1 MSAAKIAAGIV
12 AFRPNP
18 DLLLPLVARLEVE
31 ADSLF
36 VFVNGAIDTRTL
48 AALRAT
54 RAMIIES
61 PYNLGVGE
69 GFNQL
74 ALHAMWA
81 GYERLAIFD
90 DDSTLAPGSISAL
103 SRSMAALEAAGE
115 KPAVV
120 GPLIVSPANAP
131 QTFRPPRY
139 FRASGDDVASA
150 QSVLYVISSGSLIN
164 LAAFSRI
171 GRFRS
176 DFFMDAIDTEW
187 CFRARARGFSCW
199 VDVGVEMEHRI
210 GAGVTRANL
219 FGRGFP
225 KQTPMRLFAYIR
237 NQIYCL
243 RRAHMPLWWRA
254 LLTAHLVRLCG
265 AHWLDAEDKP
275 AMRKLIG
282 QALKDGAKGRLGPP
296 PQAECAA
303 PLPVIAR

>member
-1 MSAAKIAAGIV
+1 MSATKTAAGVV

-18 DLLLPLVARLEVE
+18 DLLLPLIRRLETE
-31 ADSLF
+31 ADVLF
-36 VFVNGAIDTRTL
+36 VFVNGAIDEPTL
-48 AALRAT
+48 AALRA
-54 RAMIIES
+54 ASVKLIES

-81 GYERLAIFD
+81 GCKRLAIFD
-90 DDSTLAPGSISAL
+90 DDSTLAAGSIAAL
-103 SRSMAALEAAGE
+103 ARSMDALEAAGE

-120 GPLIVSPANAP
+120 GPLIVSPADAP
-131 QTFRPPRY
+131 HAYRPPRY

-150 QSVLYVISSGSLIN
+150 QAVLYVISSGSLIN
-164 LAAFSRI
+164 LGAFRHI

-187 CFRARARGFSCW
+187 CFRARARGYSCW
-199 VDVGVEMEHRI
+199 VDVDVEMEHRI

-237 NQIYCL
+237 NQVYCL
-243 RRAHMPLWWRA
+243 RRTRMPLWWRG
-254 LLTAHLVRLCG
+254 LLLAHLVRLCG
-265 AHWLDAEDKP
+265 AHWLGADDKP

-282 QALKDGAKGRLGPP
+282 QALSDGMKGRLGPP
-296 PQAECAA
+296 PQAECAVS
-303 PLPVIAR
+303 LPVVAR